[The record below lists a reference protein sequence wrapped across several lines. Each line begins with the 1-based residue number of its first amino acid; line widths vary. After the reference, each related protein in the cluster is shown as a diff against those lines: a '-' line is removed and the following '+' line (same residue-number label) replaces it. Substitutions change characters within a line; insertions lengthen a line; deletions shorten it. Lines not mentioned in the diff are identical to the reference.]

1 MKAYVSLFH
10 KYLDTNIIATFF
22 FFFVHYIIIKV
33 ILDLKYIK
41 KIKV

>member
-10 KYLDTNIIATFF
+10 KYLDTNIIAT